1 MLWLAIGAGGLLLG
15 LWLLRLFA
23 NARVESIRRG
33 GAWALAGLGGLL
45 LVLLVVSGRAGQA
58 LWLLVLFGPL
68 LWRFWQGWRAA
79 RRFGGAG
86 GGGAAAGESAVETDT
101 LSMRLDHATGSMS
114 GRVRRG
120 RFAGREL
127 AELPLPDLLALLD
140 ECRTADPE
148 SVPLLEAWL
157 DRAEAAWREAAGDA
171 AGPGGAP
178 PHPGGPM
185 TRAEALEVLGLE
197 EDAKPEEI
205 RQAHRRLMRAAHPDQ
220 GGSSWLAAR
229 INQARDV
236 LLP

>member
-1 MLWLAIGAGGLLLG
+1 MLWLAIGAGLLLLG

-23 NARVESIRRG
+23 NARVETIRRV
-33 GAWALAGLGGLL
+33 GAWALAGLGALL
-45 LVLLVVSGRAGQA
+45 LVLLVAAGRGGQA

-68 LWRFWQGWRAA
+68 LWRLWQGWRAA

-86 GGGAAAGESAVETDT
+86 AGAGGGGESAVETAT
-101 LSMRLDHATGSMS
+101 LAMRLDHATGSMS
-114 GRVRRG
+114 GRIRRG

-127 AELPLPDLLALLD
+127 AELTLPDLLALLD

-148 SVPLLEAWL
+148 SVPLVEAWL

-171 AGPGGAP
+171 AGPGAAHLGD
-178 PHPGGPM
+178 GPM

-197 EDAKPEEI
+197 EGTTPEEI
-205 RQAHRRLMRAAHPDQ
+205 RQAHRRLMRGAHPDQ